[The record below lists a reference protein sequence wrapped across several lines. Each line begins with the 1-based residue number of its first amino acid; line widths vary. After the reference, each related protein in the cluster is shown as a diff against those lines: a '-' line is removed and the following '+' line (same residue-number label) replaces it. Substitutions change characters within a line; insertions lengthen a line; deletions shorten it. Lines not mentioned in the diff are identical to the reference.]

1 MCSGGLGFGAAVA
14 MSLDMPMSLADMW
27 NRQLTKRGAADDD
40 EAMPQAGA
48 NVKRCKS
55 SEMDSVMSEHAM
67 LEQELAEMSDDG
79 VDAALEEL
87 LQEETEHKGRPPSRG
102 NLCGLSSM
110 NCCVAPRKAP
120 ARAAPA
126 PAPVRKANLPV
137 PAPNGAPNGIKV
149 PPNGAPDLNG
159 QKNASVDQ
167 SPNSVMRMLYPNLFH

>member
-1 MCSGGLGFGAAVA
+1 M
-14 MSLDMPMSLADMW
+14 
-27 NRQLTKRGAADDD
+27 
-40 EAMPQAGA
+40 
-48 NVKRCKS
+48 
-55 SEMDSVMSEHAM
+55 
-67 LEQELAEMSDDG
+67 
-79 VDAALEEL
+79 
-87 LQEETEHKGRPPSRG
+87 RPIE
-102 NLCGLSSM
+102 SM

-149 PPNGAPDLNG
+149 PTNGAPDLNG

>member
-1 MCSGGLGFGAAVA
+1 
-14 MSLDMPMSLADMW
+14 
-27 NRQLTKRGAADDD
+27 
-40 EAMPQAGA
+40 MPQAGA

-137 PAPNGAPNGIKV
+137 PAPNGAP
-149 PPNGAPDLNG
+149 DLNG
-159 QKNASVDQ
+159 QKGASVDQ